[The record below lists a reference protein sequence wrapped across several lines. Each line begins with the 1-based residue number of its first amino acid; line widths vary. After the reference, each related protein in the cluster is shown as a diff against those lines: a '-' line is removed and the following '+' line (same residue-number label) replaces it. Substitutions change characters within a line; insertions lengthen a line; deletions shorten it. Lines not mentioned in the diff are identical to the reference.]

1 MAHQVRVLAANSDDL
16 RSVPGF
22 HMVEEEKRELS
33 SDVYIQVVT
42 LRHVPTSNEQT
53 V

>member
-1 MAHQVRVLAANSDDL
+1 MAHQVRVLAANFDDL